1 MKFSRILLG
10 FGVGIAAGAATSILN
25 APKSGKELQQ
35 NFQSTAYDTKA
46 QMNQLKIEANEV
58 KDAVFKTK
66 DASQEVMKTM
76 TDEIKDMIAHY
87 KSDIQ
92 PNVENLKGNIENL
105 NNRKTEI
112 MDNLSK
118 K

>member
-1 MKFSRILLG
+1 MKFSRIILG
-10 FGVGIAAGAATSILN
+10 FGVGLAAGAATSIFN

-35 NFQSTAYDTKA
+35 NFKSTSYDTKA
-46 QMNQLKIEANEV
+46 QVNQLKIEANEV
-58 KDAVFKTK
+58 KDYVFKTK

-76 TDEIKDMIAHY
+76 ADEIRDMIAHY

-92 PNVENLKGNIENL
+92 PNIENLKGNINNI

-112 MDNLSK
+112 MDTLSK